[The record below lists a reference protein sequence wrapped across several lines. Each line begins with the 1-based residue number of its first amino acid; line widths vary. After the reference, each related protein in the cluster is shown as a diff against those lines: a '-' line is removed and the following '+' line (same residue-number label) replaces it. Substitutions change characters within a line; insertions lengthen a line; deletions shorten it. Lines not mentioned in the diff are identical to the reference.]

1 MSNSSKTPSKSQQPS
16 QEVSL
21 SNDLQ
26 KMNTKTKK
34 ETNQIETK
42 DSENEDPENED
53 PENEDA
59 EDEDAEDED
68 AENEDPENDDELM
81 CDNEIFGD
89 ILTKIKDFVDKTN
102 GKKCEKNYLT
112 EAWQIFNDLLNRMKK
127 HEDLTDENISA
138 VRKGVDLFADVM
150 SNLDSSDVLNA
161 DLVYAK
167 EIFYMYFNLINLPG
181 IQDYLKNVEMHDDL
195 KIIYRICTTEIMR
208 MIYYIQ
214 GEVDLGVNERQ
225 RPANCI
231 ELLSIMQNYVKTD
244 LNSSDLAVEAL
255 DAEASITRWSILY
268 LFMFYSDKTNMVPDC
283 IEAGWLETLRDG
295 LIMIYK

>member
-1 MSNSSKTPSKSQQPS
+1 MSNYYYPSHPQRQGAEYISQTKSKTPNRSQQR
-16 QEVSL
+16 EV

-26 KMNTKTKK
+26 KTKK
-34 ETNQIETK
+34 ETNQRKRDEVE
-42 DSENEDPENED
+42 SEESED
-53 PENEDA
+53 
-59 EDEDAEDED
+59 
-68 AENEDPENDDELM
+68 DDELM

-102 GKKCEKNYLT
+102 QKFKKKYLT
-112 EAWQIFNDLLNRMKK
+112 DAWQIFNDLLNRMKK
-127 HEDLTDENISA
+127 HEKDLTDENISA
-138 VRKGVDLFADVM
+138 VKKGVDLFSDAT
-150 SNLDSSDVLNA
+150 SNLDSSNVLNA

-208 MIYYIQ
+208 MIYYIP
-214 GEVDLGVNERQ
+214 GEVDLGVNEPQ

-244 LNSSDLAVEAL
+244 LKSSDLAVEAL
-255 DAEASITRWSILY
+255 YAEASITRWSILN